1 MVSPL
6 KVLCYTIMMI
16 AVFSEFSPKAAQI
29 ALQQNITPPTNQFH
43 RGQHKGSRHQRCTT
57 SLCHCP
63 LDTLTYISFV
73 CWSLK
78 MLDEQVTLAGK
89 KPKSHIFPWWDLN
102 PGLLT
107 PKTSALTTRP
117 QPDTTLNSSIR
128 WSYQVDI

>member
-89 KPKSHIFPWWDLN
+89 KPKSHIFSLVGFELGP
-102 PGLLT
+102 LT
-107 PKTSALTTRP
+107 PQTIALIARP
-117 QPDTTLNSSIR
+117 QPHTNLNSSIR
-128 WSYQVDI
+128 WSYQVVI